1 MLSELTKKRI
11 RERKIYKHSNPSQ
24 FLSRTKEQGSQEIK
38 DLILLAEN
46 LEEEQLEEIFTE
58 KKLDPLIR
66 ALLNPKNKRAIEITE
81 MLANCIFQKLVL
93 TLPTDMVNDLGADI
107 GKTWAF
113 AKMAKDFWNKPFI
126 EEK

>member
-1 MLSELTKKRI
+1 MLGKSTRRRILAGELLDQANPYQDFKRI
-11 RERKIYKHSNPSQ
+11 EKKS
-24 FLSRTKEQGSQEIK
+24 EQAIE
-38 DLILLAEN
+38 DLTLVAEKMDEKQLA
-46 LEEEQLEEIFTE
+46 EIFTE
-58 KKLDPLIR
+58 EKLDPLIQ

-81 MLANCIFQKLVL
+81 MLAKCIYQKLIL
-93 TLPTDMVNDLGADI
+93 TLPTEMVNDLGADI